1 MYLTVFRNRKRA
13 DLDATA
19 YSAGAARVKHLLRAQ
34 P

>member
-13 DLDATA
+13 DLDGAA
-19 YSAGAARVKHLLRAQ
+19 YFAGAARVKHLHRAQ